1 MPPPNGGT
9 AASSPQTTPTGATM
23 LTTLI
28 KRQIATCESF
38 IKNFEDGLPYADG
51 PAFRQDRDRIR
62 ELKWERELWKKCLAI
77 VTEQAK

>member
-1 MPPPNGGT
+1 
-9 AASSPQTTPTGATM
+9 M
-23 LTTLI
+23 LSTLI

-51 PAFRQDRDRIR
+51 PAFRQDKDRIR
-62 ELKWERELWKKCLAI
+62 ELNAEREQWERILKM